1 MKGMELSVDALVN
14 MTTVQI
20 YFMKVVQK
28 QTYAVELHEEVVEAI
43 QALDRHVSFSLY
55 ERYRDSLPS
64 ISNPPGE
71 GMEKEI
77 ALLMGVSLNNNADD
91 TEDEWIRE

>member
-1 MKGMELSVDALVN
+1 MNGMELSVESLVN
-14 MTTVQI
+14 MTSVQI

-28 QTYAVELHEEVVEAI
+28 QTYDVELHEEVVETI
-43 QALDRHVSFSLY
+43 QALDRHVSFSFY

-77 ALLMGVSLNNNADD
+77 ALLVGVSINKNADD
-91 TEDEWIRE
+91 TEDE